1 MGKLIYEEESYA
13 IIGACMQV
21 HKSLGNGFLESVYQE
36 ALARELVNRNIPFL
50 TKHKIE
56 VFYEDQKLNKF
67 FVADFVCFEHIVLE
81 LKATAILTES
91 MIAQTI
97 NYLKATRMELG
108 LLVNFGAKGLRW
120 KRFINTNSMR
130 D

>member
-1 MGKLIYEEESYA
+1 MGKLINEEERYA
-13 IIGACMQV
+13 GIGACMQV

-36 ALARELVNRNIPFL
+36 PLARELVNRNIPFL
-50 TKHKIE
+50 TKPKVE
-56 VFYEDQKLNKF
+56 VFYEGQKLNKF

-108 LLVNFGAKGLRW
+108 LLVNFEEKSLRW
-120 KRFINTNSMR
+120 KGFVNTN
-130 D
+130 

>member
-1 MGKLIYEEESYA
+1 MGKLIYEEETYA

-36 ALARELVNRNIPFL
+36 ALARELANRNIPFL
-50 TKHKIE
+50 TKPKVE
-56 VFYEDQKLNKF
+56 VFYEGQKLNKF

-97 NYLKATRMELG
+97 NYLKATHMELE
-108 LLVNFGAKGLRW
+108 LLVNFGEKSLRW
-120 KRFINTNSMR
+120 KRFVNTN
-130 D
+130 